1 MNKRSMLRLLDR
13 PGGRWALQALTNA
26 IAKRKLGPHAGSVF
40 WDGQMWLHRCSS
52 DVFPDFPYY
61 DYSIVSFSRWP
72 TQVFEWEQ
80 NARSFWF
87 HVYQPRPGD
96 VIVDVGAGRGEDTF
110 AFSRAVG
117 PHGRVLAVEAHPET
131 FVYLQKMVEYNR
143 LDNVR
148 ALNLAVSDAPGEVFI
163 STEADWQG
171 NSITGVPSPGGHR
184 VPADTLDNLLDR
196 EGLSRVDFLKMNI
209 EGAEAAALR
218 GLVRSQSRIRSVCI
232 ACHDFLAES
241 GAGDHLRTRA
251 GAIAVLQQMGFSIVV
266 RDDAPEPW
274 VRGHVHGFRT
284 T

>member
-1 MNKRSMLRLLDR
+1 MVRLLDR

-40 WDGQMWLHRCSS
+40 WDGQMWLHRYGS
-52 DVFPDFPYY
+52 DVFPDFPTYK
-61 DYSIVSFSRWP
+61 YSNTSFSRWP
-72 TQVFEWEQ
+72 AQAVEWEQ

-87 HVYQPRPGD
+87 HVYQPKPGD

-148 ALNLAVSDAPGEVFI
+148 ALNLAVSDAPGDVFI
-163 STEADWQG
+163 NTGPDWQK
-171 NSITGVPSPGGHR
+171 NSITGVPSAGGHR

-218 GLVRSQSRIRSVCI
+218 GLVDSQSRIRSICI
-232 ACHDFLAES
+232 ACHDFLADS

-251 GAIAVLQQMGFSIVV
+251 GVIAVLQQMGFSIAL
-266 RDDAPEPW
+266 RDHAPEPW

-284 T
+284 K

>member
-1 MNKRSMLRLLDR
+1 
-13 PGGRWALQALTNA
+13 
-26 IAKRKLGPHAGSVF
+26 
-40 WDGQMWLHRCSS
+40 MWLHRCGS

-61 DYSIVSFSRWP
+61 DYSAVSFSRWP
-72 TQVFEWEQ
+72 TQAFDWEQ

-96 VIVDVGAGRGEDTF
+96 VIVDIGAGRGEDTF

-117 PHGRVLAVEAHPET
+117 AHGRVLAVEAHPET
-131 FVYLQKMVEYNR
+131 FVYLRKMVEYNR

-148 ALNLAVSDAPGEVFI
+148 TLNLAVSGAPGDVFI
-163 STEADWQG
+163 NTGPDWHD
-171 NSITGVPSPGGHR
+171 NSITGVASPGGYR

-218 GLVRSQSRIRSVCI
+218 GLVGSHSRISSICV
-232 ACHDFLAES
+232 ACHDFLADS

-251 GAIAVLQQMGFSIVV
+251 GVTVALKRMGYKLVA
-266 RDDAPEPW
+266 RDDAAEPW
-274 VRGHVHGFRT
+274 TRDHVHGFRPDLNPA
-284 T
+284 